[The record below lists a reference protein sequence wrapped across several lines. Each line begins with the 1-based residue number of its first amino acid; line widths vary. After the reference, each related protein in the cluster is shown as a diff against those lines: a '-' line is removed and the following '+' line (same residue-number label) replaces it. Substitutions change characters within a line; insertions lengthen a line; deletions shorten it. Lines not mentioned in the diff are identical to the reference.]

1 MSSSGTPGT
10 RATEK
15 PLHRPRFEVLRNGL
29 NRAAVGVPE
38 LIRDHVWRQPVLHEE
53 RRLSRMSDS
62 VLGSQYALGAR
73 YQHPI
78 SNAWIV
84 RLDAMHGWRE
94 GLKDVYGARVE
105 IRRKL

>member
-1 MSSSGTPGT
+1 VSYLFTLD
-10 RATEK
+10 RQI
-15 PLHRPRFEVLRNGL
+15 VLEG
-29 NRAAVGVPE
+29 AVV
-38 LIRDHVWRQPVLHEE
+38 E
-53 RRLSRMSDS
+53 RLGDS

-73 YQHPI
+73 YQHKV

-94 GLKDVYGARVE
+94 GLEDVYGARVE